1 MTKEKEKDNY
11 NTAQIITYFWKKKKK
26 KMKVSVCMIT
36 YNHENYI
43 KEAIEAVLNQKT
55 TFEIELIIAN
65 DNSPDSTDQIIKKI
79 ISEHPN
85 GSKIIYTKNDT
96 NIGMMPN
103 FTKALKNCSGKYI
116 ALCEGDDYWT
126 SDVKLQKQVDFLENN
141 NDFAICFHKVGI
153 DKNGELIDDYITST
167 VNPKTTI
174 YDLAKGNYIHTCSVV
189 YRNHLFDNFP
199 DYFYVSPVGD
209 YFLHLLNS
217 QYGAIYY
224 IDEKMANYRV
234 HETSYWSSKKQ
245 EERETIWITFIEN
258 IKPNFNIEIQK
269 LLEKQIFGFKYRK
282 SSFWKKIQ
290 MKLIKK

>member
-1 MTKEKEKDNY
+1 
-11 NTAQIITYFWKKKKK
+11 
-26 KMKVSVCMIT
+26 MKVSVCMIT

-43 KEAIEAVLNQKT
+43 EKAIDAVLNQKT

-65 DNSPDSTDQIIKKI
+65 DNSPDSTDEIIKKI

-85 GSKIIYTKNDT
+85 GAKIIYLKNDT

-103 FTKALKNCSGKYI
+103 FIEALKSCNGKYI

-126 SDVKLQKQVDFLENN
+126 SDLKLQKQVDFLESN
-141 NDFAICFHKVGI
+141 NDFSICFHKVGI
-153 DKNGELIDDYITST
+153 DKNGELIEDYITNK
-167 VNPKTTI
+167 VNQKTTI

-189 YRNHLFDNFP
+189 YRNHLFDSFP
-199 DYFYVSPVGD
+199 EYFYVSPIGD

-217 QYGAIYY
+217 QYGNIYY

-234 HETSYWSSKKQ
+234 HDTSYWSSKKQ

-258 IKPNFNIEIQK
+258 IKPNFNVEIQK
-269 LLEKQIFGFKYRK
+269 LLEKQIFGLRYRK
-282 SSFWKKIQ
+282 SSFLRKIV
-290 MKLIKK
+290 MKLFN